1 MKKILIADTLKS
13 LLEKE
18 KSFLQRSD
26 VKLFIA
32 VTNDDVLAV
41 HRAEK
46 VHLIITQL
54 DMSGMSNEQLYTTIK
69 NDRDLRK
76 VSLIILCPHKPGAKE
91 QAEQCSPH
99 VVMTLPVNTAQLLK
113 HAQHF
118 LNIPWR
124 ESYRVLLSVNIEG
137 NSKDTAFFCRSEN
150 ISTTGL
156 LLETDR
162 DLSERDRVRCSFF
175 LPDSKQIIATGE
187 VVRTMKRSEK
197 SGARQYGVKFDK
209 LTPEAKSAIEVFVAK
224 KAHIPGAQSA

>member
-18 KSFLQRSD
+18 KSFLQRAD
-26 VKLFIA
+26 IKLFTA
-32 VTNDDVLAV
+32 ATNDDVLAV
-41 HRAEK
+41 HRTEK
-46 VHLIITQL
+46 VNLIITQF
-54 DMSGMSNEQLYTTIK
+54 DMSGMSNDQLYTTIK

-76 VSLIILCPHKPGAKE
+76 VSLIILCSNKPGIKE
-91 QAEQCSPH
+91 RAEQCSPH
-99 VVMTLPVNTAQLLK
+99 VVMTLPVDTEQLLK
-113 HAQHF
+113 HAQRF

-162 DLSERDRVRCSFF
+162 DLNEKDRVRCSFF
-175 LPDSKQIIATGE
+175 LPDSKQIIAIGE
-187 VVRTMKRSEK
+187 VVRAMKGSEK
-197 SGARQYGVKFDK
+197 SGAKQYGIKFDK
-209 LTPEAKSAIEVFVAK
+209 LTPEDKAAIEVFVER
-224 KAHIPGAQSA
+224 KAHVSSSQPA

>member
-1 MKKILIADTLKS
+1 MKKILIAHALKS
-13 LLEKE
+13 LIEKE
-18 KSFLQRSD
+18 KSFLQRAD
-26 VKLFIA
+26 IKLFTA
-32 VTNDDVLAV
+32 ATNDQMLAV

-46 VHLIITQL
+46 VNLIITQL
-54 DMSGMSNEQLYTTIK
+54 DMSGMSNEQFYTTIK
-69 NDRDLRK
+69 NDRELRK
-76 VSLIILCPHKPGAKE
+76 VSLIILCPNNPGAKE

-137 NSKDTAFFCRSEN
+137 NSKDAAFFCRSEN

-162 DLSERDRVRCSFF
+162 DLNERERVRCSFF

-187 VVRTMKRSEK
+187 VVRVMKRSEK
-197 SGARQYGVKFDK
+197 SGTKQYGVKFDK
-209 LTPEAKSAIEVFVAK
+209 LTPEDKAAIEVFITK
-224 KAHIPGAQSA
+224 KAHIPGSQSA